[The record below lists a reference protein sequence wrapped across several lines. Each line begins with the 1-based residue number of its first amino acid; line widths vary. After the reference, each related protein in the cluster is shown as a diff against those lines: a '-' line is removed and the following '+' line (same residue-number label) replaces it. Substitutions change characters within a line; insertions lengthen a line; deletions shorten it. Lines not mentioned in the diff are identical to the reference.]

1 MSTSVEPDWSA
12 LARSP
17 QFRELMASRRRFL
30 VAGTAF
36 YCAYF
41 LAFLCLLGFAPD
53 TMSDRVVGSV
63 TLALVAG
70 MSLIVLA
77 FVMAFLHA
85 RKADEWDRMAQRVV
99 ATLEPDEPRFTT
111 ARATEGSVR

>member
-1 MSTSVEPDWSA
+1 MSASVEPDWTA

-17 QFRELMASRRRFL
+17 EFRELMASRRRFL

-53 TMSDRVVGSV
+53 TMSRRVAGSV
-63 TLALVAG
+63 TLALVSG

-99 ATLEPDEPRFTT
+99 ATTERDEPRFTR
-111 ARATEGSVR
+111 APATEGSGR